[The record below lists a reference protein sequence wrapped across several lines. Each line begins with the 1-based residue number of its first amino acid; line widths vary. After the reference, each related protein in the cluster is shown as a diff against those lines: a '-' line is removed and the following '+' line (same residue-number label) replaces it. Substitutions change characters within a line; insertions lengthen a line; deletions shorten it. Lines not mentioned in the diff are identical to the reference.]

1 MAHDFRSLGQI
12 HCCFSL
18 YFVLP
23 AFTPVP
29 SIRPQ
34 SGRHRGDGA
43 HTVHPKGSR
52 NKNSVAVREWTTGIV
67 EDPEVQAR
75 LLADARAGKL
85 HPSVL
90 TVLMTY
96 AYGRPNLRDVPEPET
111 PITIELNIPKPPGVM
126 RTDSTG

>member
-1 MAHDFRSLGQI
+1 MPLE
-12 HCCFSL
+12 L
-18 YFVLP
+18 
-23 AFTPVP
+23 TPVLETLWRRP
-29 SIRPQ
+29 VAVTVNNIRKTSMPFQPGQ
-34 SGRHRGDGA
+34 SGNPRG
-43 HTVHPKGSR
+43 HPRGSR
-52 NKNSVAVREWTTGIV
+52 NKNSLGVKDWATRIV

-75 LLADARAGKL
+75 LLADARTGKL
-85 HPSVL
+85 HSSVL